1 MKKVGP
7 GVSKLSDRIS
17 QMVFIGYETGSKA
30 YRMYNPES
38 KKLVASRDAVFEEDR
53 CWDWSLSGSVG
64 SSDGS
69 SFVVSYP
76 EQIVCDGGE
85 VAEDIAATAD
95 SPSRTPTIAAPQ
107 PSHRTRRANDGA
119 AIPWT

>member
-1 MKKVGP
+1 M
-7 GVSKLSDRIS
+7 SKLSDRRS
-17 QMVFIGYETGSKA
+17 QMVFICYETGSKA
-30 YRMYNPES
+30 YRMCNPES

-95 SPSRTPTIAAPQ
+95 SPRRTPTIAAPQ
-107 PSHRTRRANDGA
+107 PSHRTIHANGGA